1 MKPLR
6 FVRTT
11 HVNGQMRSF
20 PHEAWQFWYS
30 NGGIVGELVRPE
42 TPMTLAEIAA
52 ACQESAFD
60 TIADDPHPETN
71 EAYVAWCLVRLME
84 YGMVA
89 PVFTVAPKATG
100 LVWDALWPVSTILP
114 LSS

>member
-1 MKPLR
+1 MKPLH

-11 HVNGQMRSF
+11 HVNGKMRSF
-20 PHEAWQFWYS
+20 PRQAWQFWYRT
-30 NGGIVGELVRPE
+30 GGIVGELVRPE

-60 TIADDPHPETN
+60 TIADGDHPETN
-71 EAYVAWCLVRLME
+71 EAFVAWCLVKLME

-89 PVFTVAPKATG
+89 PVLMPALPSTG
-100 LVWDALWPVSTILP
+100 LCWDALLP
-114 LSS
+114 ASFQPAEC